1 MRMLARCLTW
11 SGAGVAALAVT
22 AAGLAPGAAAAP
34 AAVARPGAASV
45 AQSGPVSPNAAVGT
59 PALVQ
64 TGSSY
69 QEIRQLVQCGGTIYA
84 AGAFAEIKWNG
95 TTYKRNNIFSFS
107 ATAPY
112 TVTSWNPDVN
122 GRVDSIALNSTCS
135 HAYIGGRFTQVS
147 GSTANRIA
155 YLRTYNSNA
164 LVSDWPHNANGEV
177 NTLLL
182 TGAHLLAGGFFK
194 SVNGSKRA
202 YYVSLNS
209 STGKDDS
216 YIAFNI
222 SGNYSYPGVSP
233 NPTMVY
239 NQQLSPLGGHVLV
252 EGTFKTVESNPRQQI
267 FMLNLGGSH
276 ANVSDWYSTAFN
288 EHCATSHPFY
298 VQAAAWSPDATTV
311 YVADTGYA
319 PFGFKGNFP
328 LTGLCDAAA
337 AFPATRTGGLS
348 PQWIN
353 YTGCDSLYSVASDG
367 SAVYVAGHPR
377 WSDNAYGCNGAGA
390 GAIADRGLQGLAP
403 GNGATMVNPD
413 GSSTYT
419 MARNNADDMLITGAG
434 LWIASSN
441 RYGEVTCG
449 RVSGGGHAGICFL
462 PYS

>member
-1 MRMLARCLTW
+1 MMRMLARWLTW

-34 AAVARPGAASV
+34 AAVTRAGAAAA
-45 AQSGPVSPNAAVGT
+45 AQSGPVSPNAAGGT

-64 TGSSY
+64 TGSGY
-69 QEIRQLVQCGGTIYA
+69 QEIRQLVECNGTMYA
-84 AGAFAEIKWNG
+84 VGAFAEISQNG
-95 TTYKRNNIFSFS
+95 TTYKRNNVFSFS
-107 ATAPY
+107 ASFPY
-112 TVTSWNPDVN
+112 AVTSWNPNVN
-122 GRVDSIALNSTCS
+122 GRVDSIALNSTCT
-135 HAYIGGRFTQVS
+135 HAYIGGRFTKVG

-155 YLRTYNSNA
+155 YLRTYNSTMVN
-164 LVSDWPHNANGEV
+164 DWPHSANGEV

-182 TGAHLLAGGFFK
+182 TGTHLLAGGFFK

-209 STGKDDS
+209 STGRDDS

-222 SGNYSYPGVSP
+222 SGHYSYTGAAP

-252 EGTFKTVESNPRQQI
+252 EGTFTTVESNPRQQI

-288 EHCATSHPFY
+288 AHCATSHPFY
-298 VQAAAWSPDATTV
+298 VQAAAWSPDAKTV

-319 PFGFKGNFP
+319 PFGWKGTFP

-367 SAVYVAGHPR
+367 SAVYAGGHPR
-377 WSDNAYGCNGAGA
+377 WSHNAYGCNGAGQ
-390 GAIADRGLQGLAP
+390 GAIADRGLQGLTP
-403 GNGATMVNPD
+403 GGTTMVNPD

-419 MARNNADDMLITGAG
+419 MARNNADDMLITDAG